1 MFIDVMFKRGTHA
14 YTYRLADGVTPPPV
28 GSIIRMRDAST
39 NRPIAHGTRVTVVNV
54 KAASNVCKGVT
65 NVAYGIDHID
75 VENVY
80 TYAKDKAYI
89 VYRTA
94 KDGLNYYWGAWDELD
109 RAMDAASDIGGCIVI
124 NECMIPASWNT
135 L

>member
-1 MFIDVMFKRGTHA
+1 MFIDVVFKNGTRP
-14 YTYRLADGVTPPPV
+14 YTYHLADGVAVPPIGTV
-28 GSIIRMRDAST
+28 IRMLDAAT

-54 KAASNVCKGVT
+54 KTTSDICRGIT
-65 NVAYGIDHID
+65 NVTYGVDEID

-80 TYAKDKAYI
+80 PYAKDKAYI

-94 KDGLNYYWGAWDELD
+94 KDGLNWYWGAWDNLD
-109 RAMDAASDIGGCIVI
+109 EAMDAATDIGGYIVS
-124 NECMIPASWNT
+124 NECMIPASWGT